1 MQDVLWL
8 RFDAP
13 LMSFGAPVVDQF
25 GKIQEFPG
33 LSLLA
38 GLLGNALGYDH
49 RDSEALDR
57 LQARIRYAVRLDRS
71 GEKLTDFQTVA
82 LGQDFLVGTGWTSRG
97 KVEGRAGASS
107 TETHIRYRDYWADSV
122 VTVALTL
129 TPAHENPVLD
139 RVAEA
144 LDEPERPLFL
154 GRKTCL
160 PAARIFLGRTQAKT
174 LREALA
180 DAPPL
185 KSHRSGCQEIPAWW
199 PADEEEH
206 AESRLISVV
215 DERDWKNQVH
225 TGRRILRHGRVRI
238 GGNSNEQ

>member
-1 MQDVLWL
+1 
-8 RFDAP
+8 
-13 LMSFGAPVVDQF
+13 MSFGAPVVDHL

-49 RDSEALDR
+49 RDTEALSR
-57 LQARIRYAVRLDRS
+57 LQGRIRYAVRLDRR

-107 TETHIRYRDYWADSV
+107 TETHIRNRDYWADSV
-122 VTVALTL
+122 ATVALTL
-129 TPAHENPVLD
+129 IPAHEDPKLE
-139 RVAEA
+139 RIAEA
-144 LDEPERPLFL
+144 LIEPERPLFL

-160 PAARIFLGRTQAKT
+160 PAGRLLLGRIQAMT
-174 LREALA
+174 LREALSM
-180 DAPPL
+180 APPL
-185 KSHRSGCQEIPAWW
+185 EPSRRCGLEVPAWW
-199 PADEEEH
+199 PSDEETP
-206 AESRLISVV
+206 ESQLIATI

-225 TGRRILRHGRVRI
+225 TGRRLLRQGRVRI
-238 GGNSNEQ
+238 GGNTDEQ

>member
-1 MQDVLWL
+1 MLDVLWL

-13 LMSFGAPVVDQF
+13 LMSFGAPVVDQL

-33 LSLLA
+33 LSLLV

-49 RDSEALDR
+49 RDAEALTR
-57 LQARIRYAVRLDRS
+57 LQARLRYAVRLDRR

-97 KVEGRAGASS
+97 KIEERAGASS
-107 TETHIRYRDYWADSV
+107 TGTHIRYRDYWADGV
-122 VTVALTL
+122 ATVALSL
-129 TPAHENPVLD
+129 LPAHEDPDLE
-139 RVAEA
+139 RIAEA

-160 PAARIFLGRTQAKT
+160 PADRILLGRTQAMT

-180 DAPPL
+180 EAPPL
-185 KSHRSGCQEIPAWW
+185 GSRRGNSQELPAWW
-199 PADEEEH
+199 PAEDE
-206 AESRLISVV
+206 AAPESRIISVI

-225 TGRRILRHGRVRI
+225 TGRRLLRQGRVRI
-238 GGNSNEQ
+238 GGNTDE